1 MRLATLLLALLAHAA
16 ALRVG
21 TDGHQSRRE
30 ILSRFCTST
39 LAIALPASASYGQM
53 ADFAGSGVGTTS
65 AAEMANG
72 CLFQTTGICMVYRSD
87 KPKLWDRPD
96 TKASMAKLQKAIADL
111 DGIGAMIE
119 KQRWTQISQTLGASR
134 DLREAMSFLTRSNTV
149 KEGEAGF
156 AKDATENKEA
166 AALAKK
172 VFKDLDTVQ
181 LASSKKLPDVAM
193 KGYKAYT
200 EDMPK
205 LLNALD

>member
-1 MRLATLLLALLAHAA
+1 MHLDPRPLKPGDLSFQENARLMAH
-16 ALRVG
+16 
-21 TDGHQSRRE
+21 
-30 ILSRFCTST
+30 
-39 LAIALPASASYGQM
+39 IAELTQGRDLGP
-53 ADFAGSGVGTTS
+53 
-65 AAEMANG
+65 
-72 CLFQTTGICMVYRSD
+72 
-87 KPKLWDRPD
+87 
-96 TKASMAKLQKAIADL
+96 KAIADL
-111 DGIGAMIE
+111 DGIGVMIE

-193 KGYKAYT
+193 KGYTAYT

>member
-1 MRLATLLLALLAHAA
+1 MDADLADA
-16 ALRVG
+16 
-21 TDGHQSRRE
+21 RRE
-30 ILSRFCTST
+30 PRFARGDE
-39 LAIALPASASYGQM
+39 LPDAL
-53 ADFAGSGVGTTS
+53 
-65 AAEMANG
+65 
-72 CLFQTTGICMVYRSD
+72 
-87 KPKLWDRPD
+87 
-96 TKASMAKLQKAIADL
+96 
-111 DGIGAMIE
+111 
-119 KQRWTQISQTLGASR
+119 
-134 DLREAMSFLTRSNTV
+134 NTV